1 MDVRRGMAAIVAA
14 AALAAAAAAAGG
26 AAYAASDG
34 DGPIPAWVK
43 TVFGYY
49 AAGEITDDEIIAA
62 LEYLIAHGI
71 IQVGAAPAAAPDGAE
86 PEHAGADLAERVAD
100 EAEFNEALAER
111 LRDDMQAFRIELRA
125 GGYIPGHP
133 DDYADVIETGRA
145 EIRAVEAYAAA
156 LRAAAADGE
165 ITAAER
171 APIEAA
177 GRAADDAAQA
187 AADAV
192 AASPMGQYL
201 AFAEG
206 LAGAFVGSLG
216 EPSGDGGG
224 GGGGGGGAAAGP
236 AACPTPA
243 ELVAQAAPVVREAG
257 ATADDAGYRADLE
270 EQRRQ
275 HLRNFEAGL
284 SGAYT
289 FRANGDFG
297 SAGAGAASDAGGNV
311 AAYDDMLA
319 AIKSAIRAGERLAA
333 TMERAAEDGEISAS
347 EAGEITEAEAL
358 AEAAGC
364 VAAAEYDATPS
375 GRTKYGGMFRAY
387 MDGFR

>member
-1 MDVRRGMAAIVAA
+1 MDAGRAASCATIVALAAIVAGT
-14 AALAAAAAAAGG
+14 AGT
-26 AAYAASDG
+26 AHAASDG
-34 DGPIPAWVK
+34 GGMPAWVK
-43 TVFGYY
+43 QLFVYY
-49 AAGEITDDEIIAA
+49 ANDQIGEAEILGA
-62 LEYLIAHGI
+62 LAYLINNGI
-71 IQVGAAPAAAPDGAE
+71 IQVSAAPAAAPDGAE

-111 LRDDMQAFRIELRA
+111 LRDDMHAFRIELRA

-133 DDYADVIETGRA
+133 DDYADVIETGQA

-192 AASPMGQYL
+192 AASPMGPYL
-201 AFAEG
+201 AFANE
-206 LAGAFVGSLG
+206 LTGAFTGAL
-216 EPSGDGGG
+216 
-224 GGGGGGGAAAGP
+224 GGAAAAGGGGTPSEP

-243 ELVAQAAPVVREAG
+243 ELVAQAAPVVREAD
-257 ATADDAGYRADLE
+257 ATADDAGYLADLA

-347 EAGEITEAEAL
+347 EAGEIAEAEAL

-364 VAAAEYDATPS
+364 MAAAEYDETPS
-375 GRTKYGGMFRAY
+375 GRTKYGGAFRAY

>member
-1 MDVRRGMAAIVAA
+1 MDIRRGMAAIVAA

-26 AAYAASDG
+26 AAYATSDGEG

-71 IQVGAAPAAAPDGAE
+71 IQVGAAPDGAE
-86 PEHAGADLAERVAD
+86 PAHAGADLAERVAD

-133 DDYADVIETGRA
+133 DDYADVIATGRA

-201 AFAEG
+201 AFANE
-206 LAGAFVGSLG
+206 LTGAFVGALG

-224 GGGGGGGAAAGP
+224 GGGGATAEP

-243 ELVAQAAPVVREAG
+243 ELVAQAAPVVREAD
-257 ATADDAGYRADLE
+257 ATADDAGYLADLA

-289 FRANGDFG
+289 FRTNGDFG

-319 AIKSAIRAGERLAA
+319 AIKAAIRAGERLAA

-347 EAGEITEAEAL
+347 EAGEITEVEAL

-364 VAAAEYDATPS
+364 MAAAEYDATPS

>member
-26 AAYAASDG
+26 AAYATSDGEG

-71 IQVGAAPAAAPDGAE
+71 IQVGAAPDGAE
-86 PEHAGADLAERVAD
+86 AEHAGADLAERVAD

-133 DDYADVIETGRA
+133 DDYADVIATGRA

-201 AFAEG
+201 AFANE
-206 LAGAFVGSLG
+206 LTGAFVGALG

-224 GGGGGGGAAAGP
+224 GGGGATAEP

-243 ELVAQAAPVVREAG
+243 ELVAQAAPVVREAD
-257 ATADDAGYRADLE
+257 ATADDAGYLADLA

-289 FRANGDFG
+289 FRTNGDFG

-319 AIKSAIRAGERLAA
+319 AIKAAIRAGERLAA

-364 VAAAEYDATPS
+364 MAAAEYDATPS

>member
-1 MDVRRGMAAIVAA
+1 MDAGQAASCATIVALAAIVAGT
-14 AALAAAAAAAGG
+14 AGT
-26 AAYAASDG
+26 AHAASDG
-34 DGPIPAWVK
+34 GGMPAWVK
-43 TVFGYY
+43 QLFVYY
-49 AAGEITDDEIIAA
+49 ANDQIGEAEILGA
-62 LEYLIAHGI
+62 LAYLINNGI
-71 IQVGAAPAAAPDGAE
+71 IQVSAAPAAAPDGAE

-100 EAEFNEALAER
+100 EAEFNEALAKR
-111 LRDDMQAFRIELRA
+111 LRDDMHAFRIELRA

-133 DDYADVIETGRA
+133 DDYADVIETGQA
-145 EIRAVEAYAAA
+145 EIRAVGAYAAA

-192 AASPMGQYL
+192 AASPMGPYL
-201 AFAEG
+201 AFANE
-206 LAGAFVGSLG
+206 LTGAFTGAL
-216 EPSGDGGG
+216 
-224 GGGGGGGAAAGP
+224 GGAAAGGGGTPSEP

-243 ELVAQAAPVVREAG
+243 ELVAQAAPIVREAD
-257 ATADDAGYRADLE
+257 ATADDAGYLADLA

-347 EAGEITEAEAL
+347 EAGEIAEAEAL

-364 VAAAEYDATPS
+364 MAAAEYDETPS
-375 GRTKYGGMFRAY
+375 GRTKYGGAFRAY

>member
-1 MDVRRGMAAIVAA
+1 MDAGRAASCATIVALAAIVAGT
-14 AALAAAAAAAGG
+14 AGT
-26 AAYAASDG
+26 AHAASDG
-34 DGPIPAWVK
+34 GGMPAWVK
-43 TVFGYY
+43 QLFVYY
-49 AAGEITDDEIIAA
+49 ANDQIGEAEILGA
-62 LEYLIAHGI
+62 LAYLINNGI
-71 IQVGAAPAAAPDGAE
+71 IQVSAAPAAAPDGAE

-100 EAEFNEALAER
+100 EAEFNEALAKR
-111 LRDDMQAFRIELRA
+111 LRDDMHAFRIELRA

-133 DDYADVIETGRA
+133 DDYADVIETGQA

-192 AASPMGQYL
+192 AASPMGPYL
-201 AFAEG
+201 AFANE
-206 LAGAFVGSLG
+206 LTGAFTGAL
-216 EPSGDGGG
+216 
-224 GGGGGGGAAAGP
+224 GGAAAAGGGGTPSEP

-243 ELVAQAAPVVREAG
+243 ELVAQAAPVVREAD
-257 ATADDAGYRADLE
+257 ATADDAGYLADLA

-347 EAGEITEAEAL
+347 EAGEIAEAEAL

-364 VAAAEYDATPS
+364 MAAAEYDETPS
-375 GRTKYGGMFRAY
+375 GRTKYGGAFRAY

>member
-1 MDVRRGMAAIVAA
+1 MDAGRAASCATIVALAAIVAGT
-14 AALAAAAAAAGG
+14 AGT
-26 AAYAASDG
+26 AHAASDG
-34 DGPIPAWVK
+34 GGMPAWVK
-43 TVFGYY
+43 QLFVYY
-49 AAGEITDDEIIAA
+49 ANDQIGEAEILGA
-62 LEYLIAHGI
+62 LAYLINNGI
-71 IQVGAAPAAAPDGAE
+71 IQVSAAPAAAPDGAE

-100 EAEFNEALAER
+100 EAEFNEALAKR
-111 LRDDMQAFRIELRA
+111 LRDDMHAFRIELRA

-133 DDYADVIETGRA
+133 DDYADVIETGQA

-156 LRAAAADGE
+156 LHAAAADGE

-192 AASPMGQYL
+192 AASPMGPYL
-201 AFAEG
+201 AFANE
-206 LAGAFVGSLG
+206 LTGAFTGAL
-216 EPSGDGGG
+216 
-224 GGGGGGGAAAGP
+224 GGAAAAGGGGTPSEP

-243 ELVAQAAPVVREAG
+243 ELVAQAAPVVREAD
-257 ATADDAGYRADLE
+257 ATADDAGYLADLA

-347 EAGEITEAEAL
+347 EAGEIAEAEAL

-364 VAAAEYDATPS
+364 MAAAEYDETPS
-375 GRTKYGGMFRAY
+375 GRTKYGGAFRAY

>member
-14 AALAAAAAAAGG
+14 AALAAATAAGA
-26 AAYAASDG
+26 AAYATSDG
-34 DGPIPAWVK
+34 DAPIPAWVK

-71 IQVGAAPAAAPDGAE
+71 IQVSAAPAAAPDGAE

-100 EAEFNEALAER
+100 EAEFNEALAKR
-111 LRDDMQAFRIELRA
+111 LRDDMHAFRIELRA

-133 DDYADVIETGRA
+133 DDYADVIETGQA
-145 EIRAVEAYAAA
+145 EIRAVEAYATA

-192 AASPMGQYL
+192 AASPMGPYL
-201 AFAEG
+201 AFANE
-206 LAGAFVGSLG
+206 LTGAFTGAL
-216 EPSGDGGG
+216 
-224 GGGGGGGAAAGP
+224 GGAAAGGGGTPSEP

-243 ELVAQAAPVVREAG
+243 ELVAQAAPIVREAD
-257 ATADDAGYRADLE
+257 ATADDAGYLADLA

-347 EAGEITEAEAL
+347 EAGEIAEAEAL

-364 VAAAEYDATPS
+364 MAAAEYDETPS
-375 GRTKYGGMFRAY
+375 GRTKYGGAFRAY